1 VNTKEAD
8 ALRKKLIKTY
18 GPVIDLRTNP
28 ETIDDILRSLRH
40 GRPPRHPPSPCV
52 SNEEIMKA
60 VVKVAREVSAIK
72 GSVPTIRR
80 RRT

>member
-1 VNTKEAD
+1 MNTKEAD

-18 GPVIDLRTNP
+18 GPVIDLRANP

-60 VVKVAREVSAIK
+60 VLKVTREVSAIK
-72 GSVPTIRR
+72 GSLPTARR
-80 RRT
+80 RRN